1 MKLKSVLL
9 GSAAGFAAMPAAYA
23 ADLPLKAA
31 PAPVMVPAASW
42 QGWYAG
48 IHVGAARVGGDMW
61 EPGDTNHYGSRG
73 TVFIGGGQLGYNWQ
87 NGNFVYGWEGD
98 ISGLTSYH
106 TSQTDCCVDSGR
118 YGNNINWL
126 STIRG
131 RMGLAV
137 GNTMAYVT
145 AGLAIGGVDNTLEF
159 NGNGYY
165 SSSKTRVGW
174 TVGGGVEHMWSR
186 NWTMALEALY
196 VDLGNSKGPC
206 VGYKCS
212 KFSNDAV
219 IGRLKV
225 NYKF

>member
-1 MKLKSVLL
+1 MKLKSLLL
-9 GSAAGFAAMPAAYA
+9 GSAAGFVAIPGAHA

-31 PAPVMVPAASW
+31 AAPVAVPAASW

-48 IHVGAARVGGDMW
+48 IHLGAASVGGDNW
-61 EPGDTNHYGSRG
+61 GYDDVNQYGSRG

-98 ISGLTSYH
+98 ISGLTDSH
-106 TSQTDCCVDSGR
+106 VNSLDSCCSGQ

-137 GNTMAYVT
+137 GNTMGYVT
-145 AGLAIGGVDNTLEF
+145 AGVAVGGVDNTQHF
-159 NGNGYY
+159 SFGDY
-165 SSSKTRVGW
+165 SNSKTRWGW
-174 TVGGGVEHMWSR
+174 AVGGGIEHMWNSK
-186 NWTMALEALY
+186 WTIGLEALY
-196 VDLGNSKGPC
+196 VDLGTYTTSYSGGKS
-206 VGYKCS
+206 VRY
-212 KFSNDAV
+212 SNDAI
-219 IGRLKV
+219 IGRFKV